1 MMVLN
6 LILLLIE
13 LKKYDLLFK
22 AVQMNYYHFVQNIL
36 RYKIFNLNSDYLKYL
51 KEASKNNN
59 K

>member
-22 AVQMNYYHFVQNIL
+22 AVKMNYYHFVQNIL